1 MFEKVKDGGAIYWIG
16 FNDRRKRLFENLWP
30 LPEGVAYNSY
40 LIADEKTALIDT
52 VDVSASKDFLDALTL
67 HLQGKPLDY
76 LVINHI
82 EPDHSGGIAD
92 LLKKYPAMKVVG
104 NLQTKKIFEAYF
116 GGAADFVDVSKGET
130 ISLGRHQLRFIM
142 TPWLHWPE
150 TMMTYEATEKV
161 LFSGDAF
168 GSFRAFTGGVFDDE
182 IQVNDYHDEALRYYS
197 NIIGKYSGMVQKA
210 IAKLSD
216 VEVGCICPTHGPV
229 WRSNPS
235 YILNLYDRWSRYEA
249 ETGAVVVFASMYGHT
264 EAVADYIARKIALS
278 GVKNIKVHDV
288 SRTHL
293 SYLLRDIW
301 KYSGLVLGS
310 CSYNSEMFP
319 LMEQLCRELE
329 HAGVKNK
336 LLALFGA
343 YSWNG
348 GGLKNLLKF
357 AENTG
362 LEQVAQPVEFKGV
375 PTADDFASCDL
386 LAQTMAEKLL
396 R

>member
-1 MFEKVKDGGAIYWIG
+1 MFEKIKDNGAIRWIG

-30 LPEGVAYNSY
+30 LPKGVAYNAY
-40 LIADEKTALIDT
+40 LIVDEKTALIDT
-52 VDVSASKDFLDALTL
+52 VDFDASKNFLSAIESQL
-67 HLQGKPLDY
+67 HGQPLDY

-82 EPDHSGGIAD
+82 EPDHSGGIAE
-92 LLKKYPAMKVVG
+92 LLKKYPEVKVVG
-104 NLQTKKIFEAYF
+104 NPQTKNIFDAYF
-116 GGAADFVDVSKGET
+116 DRATSFVDVSKGET
-130 ISLGRHQLRFIM
+130 IALGRHHLRFIM

-150 TMMTYEATEKV
+150 TMMTYEATEKT

-182 IQVNDYHDEALRYYS
+182 IQVSDYHDEALRYYS

-210 IAKLSD
+210 IAKLSG
-216 VEVGCICPTHGPV
+216 VEIQCICPTHGPV
-229 WRSNPS
+229 WRSNPN

-249 ETGAVVVFASMYGHT
+249 EAGAVVIFASMYGHT
-264 EAVADYIARKIALS
+264 EAAADYIARKIALS

-301 KYSGLVLGS
+301 RYSGLVLGS

-336 LLALFGA
+336 SLALFGS

-357 AENTG
+357 ANNTG
-362 LEQVAQPVEFKGV
+362 LEQVAHPVEFKGA
-375 PTADDFASCDL
+375 PTAADYAACDL
-386 LAQTMAEKLL
+386 LAHAMAEKLL